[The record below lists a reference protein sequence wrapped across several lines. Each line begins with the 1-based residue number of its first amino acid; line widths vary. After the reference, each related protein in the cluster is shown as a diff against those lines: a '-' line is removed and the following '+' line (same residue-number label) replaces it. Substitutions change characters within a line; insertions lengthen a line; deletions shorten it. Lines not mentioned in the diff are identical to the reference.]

1 MVVSAHL
8 EKEGRKMILAVLRGA
23 ITCSNK
29 HCLGMEKIEHQNSL
43 LWPPLMIVE
52 LFWRLYLPESN
63 TIPTY
68 TPPVGVLDLTL
79 YTLL

>member
-29 HCLGMEKIEHQNSL
+29 DCLGIEKNRTSKQPSL
-43 LWPPLMIVE
+43 APTDDCK
-52 LFWRLYLPESN
+52 
-63 TIPTY
+63 TI
-68 TPPVGVLDLTL
+68 LEIISA
-79 YTLL
+79 